1 MSIAPT
7 TLLSLQQAGESLYA
21 ARQAFAQEVQHNASR
36 VVGIVASEPFS
47 NDADRAYTQ
56 LRTIARMA
64 HELQAMEEQLKTLYG
79 SAIELTAPET
89 PVLMALSDRPTRSS
103 ARTNA
108 SSIESAQDVVV
119 KPAPQKQSL
128 KRKAKAKVTTEPENP
143 HQRMSTNDE
152 KVLAHL
158 KQVLDRRS
166 WKTFTHAAVAQG
178 AGIPLGSVGLAIRRV
193 IASGAVR
200 EGQKGRYRLV

>member
-36 VVGIVASEPFS
+36 VVGIVASDPFS

-64 HELQAMEEQLKTLYG
+64 HELQAMEEQLKTMYG
-79 SAIELTAPET
+79 SAIELAAPET
-89 PVLMALSDRPTRSS
+89 PVLVALSDRPNRSS
-103 ARTNA
+103 ARANA
-108 SSIESAQDVVV
+108 SSTDSAEDVVV
-119 KPAPQKQSL
+119 KPASPKKSL
-128 KRKAKAKVTTEPENP
+128 KKKVTANVTTEPANP
-143 HQRMSTNDE
+143 HQRMSANDE

-193 IASGAVR
+193 IAAGTVR
-200 EGQKGRYRLV
+200 EGQKGSYRLV

>member
-1 MSIAPT
+1 MPIAPT

-47 NDADRAYTQ
+47 NDADRAYGQ

-64 HELQAMEEQLKTLYG
+64 HELQAMEEQLKALYG
-79 SAIELTAPET
+79 AAMELTAPET
-89 PVLMALSDRPTRSS
+89 PVLVALSDRHSRTR
-103 ARTNA
+103 AHPNA
-108 SSIESAQDVVV
+108 TGNEGAEDVVV
-119 KPAPQKQSL
+119 KPALKKQSPK
-128 KRKAKAKVTTEPENP
+128 KRAATKVGTEPASQP
-143 HQRMSTNDE
+143 QRLSANDE

-158 KQVLDRRS
+158 RQVLDRRG
-166 WKTFTHAAVAQG
+166 WKTFTQASIAQG

-193 IASGAVR
+193 IAAGAIR

>member
-47 NDADRAYTQ
+47 NDADRAYGQ
-56 LRTIARMA
+56 LRIFARMA

-79 SAIELTAPET
+79 SAMELVAPET
-89 PVLMALSDRPTRSS
+89 PVLVALSDRHTSTR
-103 ARTNA
+103 AHPNVTGTDN
-108 SSIESAQDVVV
+108 AQDVVV
-119 KPAPQKQSL
+119 KPAVQKQPPKKS
-128 KRKAKAKVTTEPENP
+128 AAAKVGGESASQPP
-143 HQRMSTNDE
+143 RLSANDE
-152 KVLAHL
+152 KVLAYL
-158 KQVLDRRS
+158 QQVLDRRS
-166 WKTFTHAAVAQG
+166 WKAFTQTAIAQG

-193 IASGAVR
+193 IAAGAVR
-200 EGQKGRYRLV
+200 EGQKGRYRLG

>member
-1 MSIAPT
+1 MSIAPN

-47 NDADRAYTQ
+47 NDADRAYAQ

-79 SAIELTAPET
+79 SAMELVKPET
-89 PVLMALSDRPTRSS
+89 PVLLALSERRSRAQPTVTGSEG
-103 ARTNA
+103 A
-108 SSIESAQDVVV
+108 EDVVV
-119 KPAPQKQSL
+119 KPAKQKQPQ
-128 KRKAKAKVTTEPENP
+128 RKKAAASVTAEPANP
-143 HQRMSTNDE
+143 PQRLSANDE
-152 KVLAHL
+152 KVLAYL

-166 WKTFTHAAVAQG
+166 WKPLTQVAIAEG
-178 AGIPLGSVGLAIRRV
+178 AGIPKGSVNLAVRRL
-193 IASGAVR
+193 IAAGRVR
-200 EGQKGRYRLV
+200 EGQKGSYRLG